1 MTSSNGVL
9 SSELQVRVSMSNVHN
24 SGNFISLHSPQSMPL
39 DLWYFC
45 IYICICK
52 CFCKLSYPTFTIRA
66 ISSLTILH
74 RLTLT
79 IQPSKYV
86 LLPYVYFC
94 IFVFVI
100 KIIQH
105 HVQSAEIWQ
114 FYLAANNPA
123 ITSKYSHPRCV
134 FFAIYICICICNCTF
149 YVHVH
154 NSGYFVLTGLRL
166 RSSNSSQNMAN
177 VITLTIQASYL
188 KI

>member
-24 SGNFISLHSPQSMPL
+24 SGNFISLHRLPLTIQSSLQSMPLDIWYFCNYICICNCFLYIMMSNVHSSGNFISLHSPQSMPL

-45 IYICICK
+45 IYICICN
-52 CFCKLSYPTFTIRA
+52 CFCKLSYPMFTIPA
-66 ISSLTILH
+66 ISSLPILH

-86 LLPYVYFC
+86 LLPSVYFC

-123 ITSKYSHPRCV
+123 ITSK
-134 FFAIYICICICNCTF
+134 
-149 YVHVH
+149 
-154 NSGYFVLTGLRL
+154 
-166 RSSNSSQNMAN
+166 
-177 VITLTIQASYL
+177 
-188 KI
+188 

>member
-1 MTSSNGVL
+1 
-9 SSELQVRVSMSNVHN
+9 
-24 SGNFISLHSPQSMPL
+24 MPL

-45 IYICICK
+45 IYICICN
-52 CFCKLSYPTFTIRA
+52 CFCKLSYPMFTIPA
-66 ISSLTILH
+66 ISSLPILH

-86 LLPYVYFC
+86 LLPSVYFC

-105 HVQSAEIWQ
+105 QVQSAEIWQ

>member
-1 MTSSNGVL
+1 
-9 SSELQVRVSMSNVHN
+9 MSKSHN
-24 SGNFISLHSPQSMPL
+24 LCSPVP
-39 DLWYFC
+39 
-45 IYICICK
+45 
-52 CFCKLSYPTFTIRA
+52 
-66 ISSLTILH
+66 ILH

-86 LLPYVYFC
+86 LLPSVYFC

>member
-1 MTSSNGVL
+1 MVCY
-9 SSELQVRVSMSNVHN
+9 QVS
-24 SGNFISLHSPQSMPL
+24 
-39 DLWYFC
+39 
-45 IYICICK
+45 CK
-52 CFCKLSYPTFTIRA
+52 SASQCPTFTIPA

-86 LLPYVYFC
+86 LLPSVYFC